1 MTASPNTRLRL
12 PALAWAAAATLYGV
26 LFLGAESERA
36 LGALLAIAAAGVV
49 LGARFG
55 LVDRIRASIG
65 GNERAFDIAAIAGV
79 LVVGLWFHEEH
90 FIILMMTTALLLM
103 VAALGL
109 TIQFG
114 YAGVVNFAGAAFLGI
129 GCYTAGVVTKYTA
142 LPSFLTLPLGGLMAA
157 IIGSILILPVLR
169 TRGHYA
175 ALVTIAFG
183 ILFKVFLEV
192 NDTLGGPQGIQ
203 VKPIVLFGW
212 NFNSPIRIG
221 DFTASFYFS
230 YLLLALLL
238 LVLSFAL
245 VRRLER
251 SWIGLSLDAIRL
263 DEIAS
268 ACYGLNLARWKVLAF
283 TLGNFLAGTAG
294 AAYGHVL
301 GFIAPNNFTF
311 GDSLILVSIILLG
324 GLGNLWGVAVAAAF
338 VVILP
343 EKFQVIQEYR
353 LVLYAALVILILLFR
368 PEGLLPRQLRDYV
381 PGAKPRA
388 RTLSCRGARAMSAA
402 LLGCKGVTCRFGG
415 LVALARV
422 DFEVNDGEI
431 VGLIGP
437 NGSGK
442 TTLFNVVTGIYGADE
457 GAVTVRRHGHDRR
470 DAAGDLSRGRDPDLP
485 ALAHVPAAV
494 GVRQHH
500 GRQPQ
505 AAEPRPRV
513 QPAAARRVRRRARA
527 QPRGGARAG
536 EGVQPPSLPS
546 ASRNRR
552 PACR

>member
-1 MTASPNTRLRL
+1 MSAPHLRSPL
-12 PALAWAAAATLYGV
+12 PALGWAIVATLYGM

-36 LGALLAIAAAGVV
+36 VGALLTLAAVAVA

-55 LVDRIRASIG
+55 VVDRIRASIG
-65 GNERAFDIAAIAGV
+65 ANERAFDLAAVAGV
-79 LVVGLWFHEEH
+79 LAAALWFHEEH
-90 FIILMMTTALLLM
+90 FIVLMMTTALLLM

-142 LPSFLTLPLGGLMAA
+142 LPPIVTLPLGGAMAA
-157 IIGSILILPVLR
+157 LIGSILILPVLR

-203 VKPIVLFGW
+203 VKPLVLFGW

-238 LVLSFAL
+238 LVTGFAL

-251 SWIGLSLDAIRL
+251 SWIGLSMDAIRL

-268 ACYGLNLARWKVLAF
+268 ACYGLDLARWKVLAF
-283 TLGNFLAGTAG
+283 TLGNVLAGIAG

-324 GLGNLWGVAVAAAF
+324 GIGNLWGVVIAAAF

-343 EKFQVIQEYR
+343 EKFQIIQEYR
-353 LVLYAALVILILLFR
+353 FALYAALVIVILLFR
-368 PEGLLPRQLRDYV
+368 PQGLLPRQLRAYV
-381 PGAKPRA
+381 
-388 RTLSCRGARAMSAA
+388 
-402 LLGCKGVTCRFGG
+402 GG
-415 LVALARV
+415 
-422 DFEVNDGEI
+422 
-431 VGLIGP
+431 
-437 NGSGK
+437 K
-442 TTLFNVVTGIYGADE
+442 
-457 GAVTVRRHGHDRR
+457 
-470 DAAGDLSRGRDPDLP
+470 
-485 ALAHVPAAV
+485 VPS
-494 GVRQHH
+494 
-500 GRQPQ
+500 
-505 AAEPRPRV
+505 EPRPFET
-513 QPAAARRVRRRARA
+513 PPSAAP
-527 QPRGGARAG
+527 QG
-536 EGVQPPSLPS
+536 EGRPP
-546 ASRNRR
+546 
-552 PACR
+552 

>member
-1 MTASPNTRLRL
+1 
-12 PALAWAAAATLYGV
+12 
-26 LFLGAESERA
+26 
-36 LGALLAIAAAGVV
+36 
-49 LGARFG
+49 
-55 LVDRIRASIG
+55 
-65 GNERAFDIAAIAGV
+65 V

-263 DEIAS
+263 DETAS

-368 PEGLLPRQLRDYV
+368 PEGTAAAANCATMCRAPSRSADVRMLRRACDERRAARLQGRDLPLRR
-381 PGAKPRA
+381 PRCARPRGLRGERRRDRRPDRSERLGQDHAVQRDHRDLWRRRGCGHLRPA
-388 RTLSCRGARAMSAA
+388 RT
-402 LLGCKGVTCRFGG
+402 
-415 LVALARV
+415 
-422 DFEVNDGEI
+422 
-431 VGLIGP
+431 
-437 NGSGK
+437 
-442 TTLFNVVTGIYGADE
+442 
-457 GAVTVRRHGHDRR
+457 
-470 DAAGDLSRGRDPDLP
+470 
-485 ALAHVPAAV
+485 
-494 GVRQHH
+494 
-500 GRQPQ
+500 
-505 AAEPRPRV
+505 
-513 QPAAARRVRRRARA
+513 
-527 QPRGGARAG
+527 
-536 EGVQPPSLPS
+536 
-546 ASRNRR
+546 
-552 PACR
+552 

>member
-1 MTASPNTRLRL
+1 MSASNARSPL
-12 PALAWAAAATLYGV
+12 PALGWALVATLYGI

-36 LGALLAIAAAGVV
+36 VGALLALTAVAVA

-55 LVDRIRASIG
+55 VVDRIRASIG
-65 GNERAFDIAAIAGV
+65 ANERAFDLAAVAGV
-79 LVVGLWFHEEH
+79 LAAALWFHEEH
-90 FIILMMTTALLLM
+90 FVILMMTTALLLM

-129 GCYTAGVVTKYTA
+129 GCYTAGVVTKYTS
-142 LPSFLTLPLGGLMAA
+142 LPPILTLPLGGAMAA
-157 IIGSILILPVLR
+157 LIGSILILPVLR

-203 VKPIVLFGW
+203 VKPLVLFGW

-238 LVLSFAL
+238 LVTSFAL

-251 SWIGLSLDAIRL
+251 SWIGLSMDAIRL

-268 ACYGLNLARWKVLAF
+268 ACYGLDLARWKVLAF
-283 TLGNFLAGTAG
+283 TLGNVLAGTAG

-311 GDSLILVSIILLG
+311 GDSLILVSIVLLG
-324 GLGNLWGVAVAAAF
+324 GIGNPWGVTVAAGF

-353 LVLYAALVILILLFR
+353 FVLYAVLVILILLFR
-368 PEGLLPRQLRDYV
+368 PEGLLPRQLREYL
-381 PGAKPRA
+381 PGRK
-388 RTLSCRGARAMSAA
+388 AA
-402 LLGCKGVTCRFGG
+402 
-415 LVALARV
+415 
-422 DFEVNDGEI
+422 
-431 VGLIGP
+431 P
-437 NGSGK
+437 
-442 TTLFNVVTGIYGADE
+442 
-457 GAVTVRRHGHDRR
+457 
-470 DAAGDLSRGRDPDLP
+470 
-485 ALAHVPAAV
+485 
-494 GVRQHH
+494 
-500 GRQPQ
+500 
-505 AAEPRPRV
+505 
-513 QPAAARRVRRRARA
+513 
-527 QPRGGARAG
+527 
-536 EGVQPPSLPS
+536 
-546 ASRNRR
+546 
-552 PACR
+552 

>member
-1 MTASPNTRLRL
+1 MTALPTRQSPLI
-12 PALAWAAAATLYGV
+12 ALAFVAVATLYGIA
-26 LFLGAESERA
+26 FLAAESERA
-36 LGALLAIAAAGVV
+36 VGTLLLAAAAAIV
-49 LGARFG
+49 LGARVG
-55 LVDRIRASIG
+55 LIDKVRTSIG
-65 GNERAFDIAAIAGV
+65 GNERSFDIAAIAGV
-79 LVVGLWFHEEH
+79 LVAALWFHDEH
-90 FIILMMTTALLLM
+90 FIILMMTTAFLLM

-142 LPSFLTLPLGGLMAA
+142 LPSVITLPLGGLTAA
-157 IIGSILILPVLR
+157 LIGSILILPVLR

-212 NFNSPIRIG
+212 NFNSPIQIG

-230 YLLLALLL
+230 YLLLALVL
-238 LVLSFAL
+238 LVLSFAF

-251 SWIGLSLDAIRL
+251 SWIGLAMDAIRL
-263 DEIAS
+263 DEIAA

-311 GDSLILVSIILLG
+311 GDSLILVSIVLLG
-324 GLGNLWGVAVAAAF
+324 GIGNPWGVTVAAAF

-353 LVLYAALVILILLFR
+353 FLLYAGLVILILLFR
-368 PEGLLPRQLRDYV
+368 PEGLLPRRLREYV
-381 PGAKPRA
+381 PG
-388 RTLSCRGARAMSAA
+388 
-402 LLGCKGVTCRFGG
+402 
-415 LVALARV
+415 
-422 DFEVNDGEI
+422 
-431 VGLIGP
+431 
-437 NGSGK
+437 GK
-442 TTLFNVVTGIYGADE
+442 A
-457 GAVTVRRHGHDRR
+457 
-470 DAAGDLSRGRDPDLP
+470 PDLGSTRDR
-485 ALAHVPAAV
+485 ALKN
-494 GVRQHH
+494 
-500 GRQPQ
+500 
-505 AAEPRPRV
+505 E
-513 QPAAARRVRRRARA
+513 
-527 QPRGGARAG
+527 GGT
-536 EGVQPPSLPS
+536 P
-546 ASRNRR
+546 
-552 PACR
+552 

>member
-1 MTASPNTRLRL
+1 MTAAPNTLSPL
-12 PALAWAAAATLYGV
+12 AALAWAAAATLYSV

-36 LGALLAIAAAGVV
+36 LGTLLVIATSAVV

-65 GNERAFDIAAIAGV
+65 GNERAFDIAAVAGV
-79 LVVGLWFHEEH
+79 LIVGLWFHEEH

-283 TLGNFLAGTAG
+283 TLGNFL
-294 AAYGHVL
+294 
-301 GFIAPNNFTF
+301 
-311 GDSLILVSIILLG
+311 ILVSIILLG

-381 PGAKPRA
+381 PGAKPQ
-388 RTLSCRGARAMSAA
+388 
-402 LLGCKGVTCRFGG
+402 
-415 LVALARV
+415 
-422 DFEVNDGEI
+422 
-431 VGLIGP
+431 
-437 NGSGK
+437 
-442 TTLFNVVTGIYGADE
+442 
-457 GAVTVRRHGHDRR
+457 
-470 DAAGDLSRGRDPDLP
+470 RGRS
-485 ALAHVPAAV
+485 H
-494 GVRQHH
+494 
-500 GRQPQ
+500 
-505 AAEPRPRV
+505 AEE
-513 QPAAARRVRRRARA
+513 RVRR
-527 QPRGGARAG
+527 
-536 EGVQPPSLPS
+536 
-546 ASRNRR
+546 
-552 PACR
+552 